1 MMKGSLLSQHS
12 SILDLFYSVRNRI
25 REGHP
30 DFIITADSWPAFLY
44 PHGRAN
50 ENQVEDG
57 LFKSA
62 ILVKVSAF
70 LYSRFVAYIRSH

>member
-1 MMKGSLLSQHS
+1 MYPLC
-12 SILDLFYSVRNRI
+12 SVRNHI

-30 DFIITADSWPAFLY
+30 DFIVAADSWPTFLY
-44 PHGRAN
+44 PHGIAN

-62 ILVKVSAF
+62 ILVKVSVLMYPF
-70 LYSRFVAYIRSH
+70 FVAYIGSQ